1 MIERWKFERDLRFL
15 DIEMDESLLDA
26 LYKYIQEMIFNE
38 IEEADI
44 GEGWDSEISDLEY
57 ENELLQSDIESLE
70 EEIDDLTV
78 QWSLLFL

>member
-15 DIEMDESLLDA
+15 DIGMDESLLDA

-38 IEEADI
+38 IEEAKI
-44 GEGWDSEISDLEY
+44 TACWDSEISDLEY
-57 ENELLQSDIESLE
+57 ENELLQSDIESSE
-70 EEIDDLTV
+70 EKIDDLPV

>member
-44 GEGWDSEISDLEY
+44 SEGWDSEISDLEY